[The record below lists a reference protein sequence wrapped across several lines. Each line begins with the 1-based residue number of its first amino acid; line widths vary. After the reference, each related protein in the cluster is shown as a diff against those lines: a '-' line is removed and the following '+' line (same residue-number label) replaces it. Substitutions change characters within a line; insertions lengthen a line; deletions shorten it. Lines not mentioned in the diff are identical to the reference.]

1 MSRQRGPDHTS
12 ELPEGTSPAATL
24 TLDLCPPGRGENRSQ
39 SFEAAQG
46 GVFVVAPETATL
58 GVEIQ
63 HSSRSL
69 WFWGVAGPQARCWG
83 LR

>member
-1 MSRQRGPDHTS
+1 MSCQRGPNQIP

-24 TLDLCPPGRGENRSQ
+24 TLDLCPPGWGKNRSQ

-46 GVFVVAPETATL
+46 GVFVAAPETATL

-63 HSSRSL
+63 HSLRPL
-69 WFWGVAGPQARCWG
+69 WFWGFAGPQARRWG